1 MGPAK
6 AKAKRREHPTKD
18 WSWAS
23 PSWLCQGEEGT
34 WSRVLEVSR
43 RDVFLWVQMLY
54 EETWDY

>member
-23 PSWLCQGEEGT
+23 LSQLWQGEEGT

-43 RDVFLWVQMLY
+43 QDVFL
-54 EETWDY
+54 